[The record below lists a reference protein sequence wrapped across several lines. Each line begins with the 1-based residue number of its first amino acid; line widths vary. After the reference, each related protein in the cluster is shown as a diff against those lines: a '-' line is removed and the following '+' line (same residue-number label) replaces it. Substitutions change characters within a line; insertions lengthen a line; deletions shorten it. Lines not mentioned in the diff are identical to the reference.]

1 MTKSI
6 DIDIE
11 VYRAIEAGR
20 ISFEESQNNILRRIL
35 GIEGHSI
42 SQGFDSWKKQ
52 GSNSKPADLDYS
64 SQQGTDVPDF
74 SFGPSGVKEPYFQED
89 RTDSGIKFKDLQFP
103 FYGMLMP
110 KTAYGTKDWL
120 FGGVRLP
127 EGTRLQKWYGGIKY
141 EAEIRNGSI
150 LFEGVSYQSP
160 SAAAMVITGG
170 SNVSGWN
177 FWKFFDPHDGEWKKL
192 ITLKGSVSRE
202 DGNN

>member
-1 MTKSI
+1 VTKSI

-11 VYRAIEAGR
+11 VYRVIEAGR
-20 ISFEESQNNILRRIL
+20 ISFEESQNKILRRIL
-35 GIEGHSI
+35 GIDGHSI
-42 SQGFDSWKKQ
+42 SQGFDPWKKQ
-52 GSNSKPADLDYS
+52 GSGSRPADLDYL
-64 SQQGTDVPDF
+64 SQRSIDVTDF
-74 SFGPSGVKEPYFQED
+74 SFGHSGVKEPDFQED
-89 RTDSGIKFKDLQFP
+89 RKDSGIKFKDFQSP
-103 FYGMLMP
+103 FYGMVIP

-127 EGTRLQKWYGGIKY
+127 EGTRLQKWYGGTKY

-192 ITLKGSVSRE
+192 ITLKGVTRE
-202 DGNN
+202 D

>member
-1 MTKSI
+1 VTKSI

-20 ISFEESQNNILRRIL
+20 ISFEESQNKILRRIL

-52 GSNSKPADLDYS
+52 GSNSRPADFDYL
-64 SQQGTDVPDF
+64 SQRANDVPDF
-74 SFGPSGVKEPYFQED
+74 SFGPFGVKESGSQEE
-89 RTDSGIKFKDLQFP
+89 RTDSGIKFKDFQSP
-103 FYGMLMP
+103 FNEVVIP
-110 KTAYGTKDWL
+110 KSTFGTKDWL

-192 ITLKGSVSRE
+192 ITLKGSSRE
-202 DGNN
+202 EGNN